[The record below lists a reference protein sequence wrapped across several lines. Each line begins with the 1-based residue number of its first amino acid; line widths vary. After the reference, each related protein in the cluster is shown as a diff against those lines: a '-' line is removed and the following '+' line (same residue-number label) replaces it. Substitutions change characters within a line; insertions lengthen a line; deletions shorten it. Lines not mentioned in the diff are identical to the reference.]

1 MGRKKINPPR
11 KRTKEQER
19 ADYHKQLAV
28 RQVSGTV
35 ETTGETK
42 ATIVEELNGTD
53 KIKPVEQAPISTA
66 TGPIKNGQKLKKT
79 HYTIAI
85 IGSVIGILIF
95 VAIVASNYTS
105 LKESISN
112 TNVNLKELKQSIN
125 ERINRLEERIDKY
138 ISKEKTK

>member
-19 ADYHKQLAV
+19 ADYRKQLAV

-53 KIKPVEQAPISTA
+53 KISPIEQAPIPLTRETVTPS
-66 TGPIKNGQKLKKT
+66 QKLSKIYT
-79 HYTIAI
+79 IIGIVGSIILILTFVGTLVYHYT
-85 IGSVIGILIF
+85 SV
-95 VAIVASNYTS
+95 
-105 LKESISN
+105 KEGLN
-112 TNVNLKELKQSIN
+112 HTNARLTELKQTIN

>member
-53 KIKPVEQAPISTA
+53 KIPPIEQAPIPLTRETVAPS
-66 TGPIKNGQKLKKT
+66 QKLSKI
-79 HYTIAI
+79 YTI
-85 IGSVIGILIF
+85 IGIVAGIIAILIAVGTVVYHF
-95 VAIVASNYTS
+95 TS
-105 LKESISN
+105 LKEGLN
-112 TNVNLKELKQSIN
+112 HTNSDIRELKQTIN
-125 ERINRLEERIDKY
+125 EKINRLEERIDKY

>member
-19 ADYHKQLAV
+19 ADYRKQLAV

-53 KIKPVEQAPISTA
+53 KIPPIEQAPIPREPTVA
-66 TGPIKNGQKLKKT
+66 GLKLTKT
-79 HYTIAI
+79 HLIISIIVGIIAI
-85 IGSVIGILIF
+85 LT
-95 VAIVASNYTS
+95 IVVTVVYNYTS
-105 LKESISN
+105 LKEGLN
-112 TNVNLKELKQSIN
+112 HTNSDLRELKQTIN